1 MKMTV
6 RIARIDDVRTL
17 RRSMIALPRLLPF
30 WFGTEG
36 DLVSAEHSCAAV
48 QNQLALGF
56 EHHDSVRLLSSCG
69 GAHHRH
75 EEVTGSEECV
85 WISRATDRQHVHSAG
100 AE

>member
-6 RIARIDDVRTL
+6 GIARINNVRTL
-17 RRSMIALPRLLPF
+17 RRSMIALARLLPF

-48 QNQLALGF
+48 ENHLALGF
-56 EHHDSVRLLSSCG
+56 EHDDSVRLLGSCG
-69 GAHHRH
+69 DAHHRH

-85 WISRATDRQHVHSAG
+85 WLSAATDRRHVHSAG